1 MNQYHKIME
10 KFWLLMA
17 IVSFVYAVYKSGQAG
32 NFADTAIY
40 FLFPLIAAVLFYL
53 RYYVRK
59 KAENESRED

>member
-17 IVSFVYAVYKSGQAG
+17 IISFIYAVYKSGQTG
-32 NFADTAIY
+32 NFADTAIL
-40 FLFPLIAAVLFYL
+40 FLFPLIAAILFYL

-59 KAENESRED
+59 KAERESGEE